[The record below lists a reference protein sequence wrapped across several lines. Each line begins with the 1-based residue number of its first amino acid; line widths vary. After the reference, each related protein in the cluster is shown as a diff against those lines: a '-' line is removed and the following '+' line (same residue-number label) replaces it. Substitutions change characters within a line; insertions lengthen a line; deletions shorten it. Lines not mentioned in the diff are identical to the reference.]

1 MFVPRNDVESKVNG
15 TYFCS
20 EDGAFHW
27 KGFLVNGFIE
37 DSGTCYFIVILG
49 AIRKYILMFRMV

>member
-1 MFVPRNDVESKVNG
+1 MFVPRNDVQGKVNG

-27 KGFLVNGFIE
+27 KGFFVNGFIE
-37 DSGTCYFIVILG
+37 DSGTCCFIVILG
-49 AIRKYILMFRMV
+49 AICKYILMV